1 MFAIFFLGF
10 FIAGL
15 VRMFNDA
22 RMPFCYGML
31 CTGQGQAALGTF
43 DAKEVRMWFTCRFSA
58 EVGKL

>member
-43 DAKEVRMWFTCRFSA
+43 DTKEARI
-58 EVGKL
+58 

>member
-15 VRMFNDA
+15 VRMFNA
-22 RMPFCYGML
+22 TRMPVGVGML

-43 DAKEVRMWFTCRFSA
+43 DTKEARI
-58 EVGKL
+58 